1 MVLTGYPSAIL
12 LLIITQVCVV
22 NTTGFDSNA
31 TIPRRKIN
39 ATTLNSPLQTTN
51 KMQTIVSGFYEA
63 FTYREEIANPQ
74 SQKEIKDEGNPVSAV
89 LLLFVGCISIGLLAC
104 LLQCYMH
111 CRNAII
117 YGVLPYYC
125 ETSRIGQLYISWHQ
139 SRNQTTT

>member
-22 NTTGFDSNA
+22 NTTGFDSNS

-39 ATTLNSPLQTTN
+39 ATTLSIPLQTTN
-51 KMQTIVSGFYEA
+51 KMQTSVSEFHEA
-63 FTYREEIANPQ
+63 FTYPEEISTLQN
-74 SQKEIKDEGNPVSAV
+74 QKEVQDEENPVPGV
-89 LLLFVGCISIGLLAC
+89 LLLFVGCISIVLLAC
-104 LLQCYMH
+104 LCTCYMH

>member
-1 MVLTGYPSAIL
+1 MVLKGYPSAIL
-12 LLIITQVCVV
+12 FLIITQVCVV
-22 NTTGFDSNA
+22 NTTEFDSTA
-31 TIPRRKIN
+31 TITGRKIN
-39 ATTLNSPLQTTN
+39 ATTLNSPSQTTN
-51 KMQTIVSGFYEA
+51 KIQTSVSEFHEA
-63 FTYREEIANPQ
+63 FTYPEETPTLQ
-74 SQKEIKDEGNPVSAV
+74 SQKEIKDEENAVPGV
-89 LLLFVGCISIGLLAC
+89 LLLFVGCISIVLLAC

>member
-1 MVLTGYPSAIL
+1 MLTGYPSAIL

-22 NTTGFDSNA
+22 NTTGFDSNT
-31 TIPRRKIN
+31 TIHRRKIN
-39 ATTLNSPLQTTN
+39 ATTLNSPLETTN
-51 KMQTIVSGFYEA
+51 KIEMSVSEFHEA
-63 FTYREEIANPQ
+63 VTYPEEMSTLQ
-74 SQKEIKDEGNPVSAV
+74 SQKEIKDEQNPVSG
-89 LLLFVGCISIGLLAC
+89 LKLLFVGFISIVLLAC